1 MQRLMTLAAALCV
14 ATSPGAQQQAAPTSP
29 AYTLRVSAERVAQ
42 CEAQGGCALVTRDE
56 LVQAISEAMDMAAK
70 DAQSACR
77 RSAYRT

>member
-1 MQRLMTLAAALCV
+1 MQRLLTFAAMLCV
-14 ATSPGAQQQAAPTSP
+14 ATSPGAQQQAAPG

-56 LVQAISEAMDMAAK
+56 LVKALQEAMEMATK
-70 DAQSACR
+70 EAQSACR